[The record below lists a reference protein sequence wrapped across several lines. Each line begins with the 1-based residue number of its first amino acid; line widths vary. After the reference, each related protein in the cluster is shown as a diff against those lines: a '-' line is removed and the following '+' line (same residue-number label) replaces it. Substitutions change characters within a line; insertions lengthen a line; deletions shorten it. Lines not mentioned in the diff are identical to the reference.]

1 MSDNQDES
9 EKSFEPTPEKLRKAR
24 EKGEVARSTD
34 LSVAA
39 AYAGLLLA
47 ALGAG
52 SYSMKTTGSALVA
65 MIDRSESM
73 AELVFGGAP
82 SAALAGPIRTVSVA
96 ILPWFAIPAALV
108 LVSIVAQRALV
119 FAPSK
124 LQPKMS
130 RISIIA
136 NAKNKFGRNGWFEF
150 GKSFA
155 KLLLYSICL
164 GFFLQSKLP
173 DIIGSVAGH
182 GRGVAAMI
190 GRTCVEFLILAL
202 LIATAIGAVD
212 AIWQHFEYLRKHRM
226 SRKEIM
232 DESKDAEGDPH
243 MKQQRRARGQEIANS
258 KMIAEVPTAD
268 VIIVNPT
275 HFAVAL
281 RWSRAKGSAPVC
293 VAKGVDEIAGTIRR
307 IGQEAG
313 VPIHS
318 GPPTA
323 RAIHASVEVGDEIS
337 EELYAP
343 VAAAIRFA
351 EDMRVRAKG
360 RVGS

>member
-1 MSDNQDES
+1 MSEEQDAS
-9 EKSFEPTPEKLRKAR
+9 DKSFDPTPEKLRKAR

-39 AYAGLLLA
+39 AYAGLLLV
-47 ALGAG
+47 ALGTG
-52 SYSMKTTGSALVA
+52 TYSIATAGSALVA
-65 MIDRSESM
+65 MIDRSD
-73 AELVFGGAP
+73 ALAKLVFGGAP
-82 SAALAGPIRTVSVA
+82 SAALAGPIRTISVA
-96 ILPWFAIPAALV
+96 LLPWFAIPAALV
-108 LVSIVAQRALV
+108 LVSILAQRALV

-124 LQPKMS
+124 LQPKVS

-136 NAKNKFGRNGWFEF
+136 NSKNKFGRNGWFEF

-164 GFFLQSKLP
+164 GYFLRARLP
-173 DIIGSVAGH
+173 EIVGSVAGH
-182 GRGVAAMI
+182 GRGVAAMM

-212 AIWQHFEYLRKHRM
+212 AVWQHFEYRRKHRM

-232 DESKDAEGDPH
+232 DESKDSEGDPH
-243 MKQQRRARGQEIANS
+243 IKQQRRARGQAIAS
-258 KMIAEVPTAD
+258 SQMMADVPTAD

-293 VAKGVDEIAGTIRR
+293 VAKGVDEIAATIRR
-307 IGQEAG
+307 VAQESG
-313 VPIHS
+313 VPVHS
-318 GPPTA
+318 DPPTA
-323 RAIHASVEVGDEIS
+323 RAIHATVEVGEEIS
-337 EELYAP
+337 EDLYAP
-343 VAAAIRFA
+343 VAVAIRFA
-351 EDMRVRAKG
+351 EDMRKRAKG
-360 RVGS
+360 RIQP